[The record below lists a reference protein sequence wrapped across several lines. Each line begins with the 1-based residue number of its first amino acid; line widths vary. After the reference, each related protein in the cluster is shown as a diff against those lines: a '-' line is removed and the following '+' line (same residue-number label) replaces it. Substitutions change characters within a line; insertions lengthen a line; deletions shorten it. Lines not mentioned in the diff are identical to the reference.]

1 MNTHQRY
8 QDLLPL
14 YAADQ
19 LSQEERK
26 EIEAHLS
33 TCDICRDDLV
43 FWQDLS
49 VEVTGAN
56 EQISAPPYLINRAL
70 HKINSPKPRHR
81 VFLKAFNIIRS
92 QIHLVKKEIWPASAA
107 VIGLGLTTALIS
119 DQAGILTFIAPLV
132 AAASLATIYGV
143 ENDIA
148 NELTLSTPTSPWK
161 ILLARLVLVSGYNL
175 LLSLAASL
183 VLSSVIPTEFIGTLI
198 LSWLGPLTFLS
209 ALALVLSLWIGTGNS
224 IVFTYAIWTAQYIR
238 PPLVLENWP
247 LYNLWVDFLERYQS
261 FWQSPTILLCL
272 ALIIFCAALLT
283 VQFTE
288 QRFKQHQV

>member
-8 QDLLPL
+8 QKLIPL

-19 LSQEERK
+19 LSQEEHK
-26 EIEAHLS
+26 EIEAHLA
-33 TCDICRDDLV
+33 TCDVCREELI

-49 VEVTGAN
+49 AEVTGAN
-56 EQISAPPYLINRAL
+56 AQISAPPHLINRAL
-70 HKINSPKPRHR
+70 REINSPKPRR
-81 VFLKAFNIIRS
+81 RIFLKAFNIIRS

-148 NELTLSTPTSPWK
+148 NELTLATPTSPWK
-161 ILLARLVLVSGYNL
+161 ILLARLALVSGYNL

-183 VLSSVIPTEFIGTLI
+183 VLSSVIATEFIGTLV

-209 ALALVLSLWIGTGNS
+209 ALALVLSLLIGTGNS
-224 IVFTYAIWTAQYIR
+224 VVITYAIWTAQYIR
-238 PPLVLENWP
+238 PPLLLEQWP
-247 LYNLWVDFLERYQS
+247 LYNLWECFLVKYQS
-261 FWQSPTILLCL
+261 FWQSPATLLCL
-272 ALIIFCAALLT
+272 ALIFFCAALLT
-283 VQFTE
+283 AQFSE
-288 QRFKQHQV
+288 LRFKQHRV